1 MTTPKLRSSSHIL
14 MGEQVQ
20 SWGGGGRQRGREQRG
35 EGGGSRVEK
44 GGEGQRGWR
53 DVQNEMYQDWSEK
66 PLVLA

>member
-1 MTTPKLRSSSHIL
+1 MIYDHSKTQKLKPHSD
-14 MGEQVQ
+14 
-20 SWGGGGRQRGREQRG
+20 GRTSTKLGRRREQRG

-44 GGEGQRGWR
+44 GGEGQGGWR